1 MARPIKNTVDYFPHY
16 VTSGK
21 TMFTIEKR
29 YGNDGYAFWFK
40 LLEIL
45 GSSENHYI
53 DCSSEADWLYIVD
66 KSGMSEEKV
75 EEILSLLAKLD
86 AIDSELWITSKIIWS
101 QNFVNNL
108 KPLYDKRTDVPKKPK
123 VKGFCAETCYKKSF
137 RDGNPRKLR
146 FKRVSVDLTPQSK
159 VKKSKVSKEEKSK
172 DIHIDETTPPA
183 ITLTYDGD
191 GQYPVTQDQI
201 NNWQKNY
208 PTLDV
213 YYQLKRAR
221 DWLIGNPH
229 RCKSIPAVQS
239 FITNWLEREV
249 SIRGSTDGRNPKNPD
264 PEQGEPQRKLGIHL

>member
-86 AIDSELWITSKIIWS
+86 AIDSELWITSK
-101 QNFVNNL
+101 
-108 KPLYDKRTDVPKKPK
+108 
-123 VKGFCAETCYKKSF
+123 
-137 RDGNPRKLR
+137 
-146 FKRVSVDLTPQSK
+146 
-159 VKKSKVSKEEKSK
+159 
-172 DIHIDETTPPA
+172 
-183 ITLTYDGD
+183 
-191 GQYPVTQDQI
+191 
-201 NNWQKNY
+201 
-208 PTLDV
+208 
-213 YYQLKRAR
+213 
-221 DWLIGNPH
+221 
-229 RCKSIPAVQS
+229 
-239 FITNWLEREV
+239 
-249 SIRGSTDGRNPKNPD
+249 
-264 PEQGEPQRKLGIHL
+264 